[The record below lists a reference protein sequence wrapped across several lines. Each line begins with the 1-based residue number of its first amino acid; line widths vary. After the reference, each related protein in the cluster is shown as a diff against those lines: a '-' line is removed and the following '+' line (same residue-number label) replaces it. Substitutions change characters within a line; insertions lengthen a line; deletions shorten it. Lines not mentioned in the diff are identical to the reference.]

1 MKILESFNQFI
12 GEAYSPNNT
21 EKTIMSLFD
30 KAGLEGASS
39 YKGYGGIMISV
50 SLDSFEGP
58 SKSKAPKEVVKL
70 QKLIRT
76 WAGKN
81 DGVLTM
87 KTSLGYSSGNEFTV
101 TLADVEAKANKVYH
115 KTGRKNV
122 ASILKNGMQSKKAHG
137 HSDTF
142 GSGVTGSNDTEQ
154 LYSATF
160 AVPSKGKAKELDD
173 YFDFVDPVILE
184 INAKPYT
191 WYKDPLMPP
200 DMKSMFSYD
209 DIKPEDIKEI

>member
-12 GEAYSPNNT
+12 GEAYSPKTT
-21 EKTIMSLFD
+21 EKTIMSFFNKVGFTD
-30 KAGLEGASS
+30 VSS
-39 YKGYGGIMISV
+39 SKNYGGIFVTV
-50 SLDSFEGP
+50 SLDDFEEAGNG
-58 SKSKAPKEVVKL
+58 KAPKEIVKL
-70 QKLIRT
+70 QKLVRNY
-76 WAGKN
+76 AAKN

-87 KTSLGYSSGNEFTV
+87 TTTLGYFGGNEFKV
-101 TLADVEAKANKVYH
+101 TLADAEIKPSKVYH

-122 ASILKNGMQSKKAHG
+122 ASILKNGMMSKKAHG

-142 GSGVTGSNDTEQ
+142 GSGLSGSNDTEQ

-160 AVPSKGKAKELDD
+160 AVPTKGKAKELDD
-173 YFDFVDPVILE
+173 YFSFVDPVILE

-191 WYKDPLMPP
+191 WYQDPLMPP